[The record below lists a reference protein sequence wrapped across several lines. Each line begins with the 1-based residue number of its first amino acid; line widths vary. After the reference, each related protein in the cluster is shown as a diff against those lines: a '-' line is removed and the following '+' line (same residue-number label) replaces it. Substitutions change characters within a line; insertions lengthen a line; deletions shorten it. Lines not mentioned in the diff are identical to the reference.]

1 MKRNEAYLKA
11 CMAKEVPV
19 SVLVKNAKDLEGKS
33 ERVQDELR
41 EKWAMEIMAK
51 YPNKKKM

>member
-1 MKRNEAYLKA
+1 MKRNKAYLKA

-41 EKWAMEIMAK
+41 EKWAKEIMAK